1 MLTDFQIRISD
12 SLEQNSTDYYPALE
26 RQSYSTVQYR
36 YRFEEILDSD
46 VKFSVFSILFVLLYM
61 WFHLG
66 SLFLSVSAMVIILV
80 SFPVAQCIY
89 RGIFQVTMYGQL
101 NKVAIFVVIGI
112 AAANVFV
119 FCDAWPQSEYIKI
132 MEDS

>member
-1 MLTDFQIRISD
+1 
-12 SLEQNSTDYYPALE
+12 
-26 RQSYSTVQYR
+26 
-36 YRFEEILDSD
+36 
-46 VKFSVFSILFVLLYM
+46 M

-66 SLFLSVSAMVIILV
+66 SLFLSVSAMVIILA
-80 SFPVAQCIY
+80 SFPIAQFFY

-119 FCDAWPQSEYIKI
+119 FCDAWRQSEYIKI
-132 MEDS
+132 MEGS